1 MDERTTIETRMRELS
16 KPIDEALL
24 MCDDREEVLM
34 LASVMMISIKNM
46 FDSQIGVD
54 GRKKMFRTM
63 I

>member
-1 MDERTTIETRMRELS
+1 MDERTTIATRMRELS

-24 MCDDREEVLM
+24 MCDGREEVLM
-34 LASVMMISIKNM
+34 LASVMMVRLKNM

-54 GRKKMFRTM
+54 GRKKMFKGM

>member
-1 MDERTTIETRMRELS
+1 MSDRSVLQTRMRELS

-34 LASVMMISIKNM
+34 LASVMMIRLKNM
-46 FDSQIGVD
+46 FDSQIGVE
-54 GRKKMFRTM
+54 GRKKMFKDM

>member
-24 MCDDREEVLM
+24 MCDGREEVLM
-34 LASVMMISIKNM
+34 LASVMMIRLKNM

-54 GRKKMFRTM
+54 GRKKMFKGM

>member
-24 MCDDREEVLM
+24 MCDGREEVLM
-34 LASVMMISIKNM
+34 LASVMMVRLKNM

-54 GRKKMFRTM
+54 GRKKMFKGM

>member
-24 MCDDREEVLM
+24 MCDGREEVLM
-34 LASVMMISIKNM
+34 LASVMMIRLKNM

-54 GRKKMFRTM
+54 GRKKMFKDM

>member
-1 MDERTTIETRMRELS
+1 MDERTTIATRMRELS

-24 MCDDREEVLM
+24 MCDGREEVLM
-34 LASVMMISIKNM
+34 LASVMMVRLKNM

-63 I
+63 L

>member
-34 LASVMMISIKNM
+34 LASVMMIRLKNM
-46 FDSQIGVD
+46 FDSQIGVE
-54 GRKKMFRTM
+54 GRKKMFKDM
-63 I
+63 V

>member
-1 MDERTTIETRMRELS
+1 MSDRSVIKTRMRELS

-34 LASVMMISIKNM
+34 LASVMMIRLKNM
-46 FDSQIGVD
+46 FDSQIGVE
-54 GRKKMFRTM
+54 GRKKMFKDM

>member
-24 MCDDREEVLM
+24 MCDGREEVLM
-34 LASVMMISIKNM
+34 LASVMMVRLKNM

-63 I
+63 L

>member
-1 MDERTTIETRMRELS
+1 MSDRSVLQTRMRELS

-24 MCDDREEVLM
+24 MCDGREEVLM
-34 LASVMMISIKNM
+34 LASVMMIRLKNM

-54 GRKKMFRTM
+54 GRKKMFKGM

>member
-1 MDERTTIETRMRELS
+1 MDERTTIATRMRELS

-34 LASVMMISIKNM
+34 LASVMMIRLKNM
-46 FDSQIGVD
+46 FDSQIGVE
-54 GRKKMFRTM
+54 GRKKMFKDM

>member
-1 MDERTTIETRMRELS
+1 MRELS

-34 LASVMMISIKNM
+34 LASVMMIRLKNM
-46 FDSQIGVD
+46 FDSQIGVE
-54 GRKKMFRTM
+54 GRKKMFKDM

>member
-24 MCDDREEVLM
+24 MCDGREEVLM
-34 LASVMMISIKNM
+34 LASVMMVRLKNM
-46 FDSQIGVD
+46 FDSQIGVE
-54 GRKKMFRTM
+54 GRKKMFKDM

>member
-34 LASVMMISIKNM
+34 LASVMMIRLKNM
-46 FDSQIGVD
+46 FDSQIGVE
-54 GRKKMFRTM
+54 GRKKMFKDM

>member
-1 MDERTTIETRMRELS
+1 MIDRSVLQTRMRELS

-34 LASVMMISIKNM
+34 LASVMMIRLKNM
-46 FDSQIGVD
+46 FDSQIGVE
-54 GRKKMFRTM
+54 GRKKMFKDM

>member
-1 MDERTTIETRMRELS
+1 MSDRSVLQTRMRELT

-24 MCDDREEVLM
+24 MCDGREEVLM
-34 LASVMMISIKNM
+34 LASVMMVRLKNM

-54 GRKKMFRTM
+54 GRKKMFKGM

>member
-1 MDERTTIETRMRELS
+1 MSDRSVLQTRMRELS

-24 MCDDREEVLM
+24 MCDGREEVLM
-34 LASVMMISIKNM
+34 LASVMMVRLKNM

-54 GRKKMFRTM
+54 GRKKMFKGM

>member
-1 MDERTTIETRMRELS
+1 MSDRSVIKTRMRELS

-34 LASVMMISIKNM
+34 LASVMMIRLKNM
-46 FDSQIGVD
+46 FDSQIGIE
-54 GRKKMFRTM
+54 GRKKMFKDM

>member
-1 MDERTTIETRMRELS
+1 MDERTTIATRMRELS

-34 LASVMMISIKNM
+34 LASVMMIRLKNM

-54 GRKKMFRTM
+54 GRKKMFKDM

>member
-1 MDERTTIETRMRELS
+1 MSDRSVLQTRMRELS

-34 LASVMMISIKNM
+34 LASVMMIRLKNM
-46 FDSQIGVD
+46 FDSKIGIE
-54 GRKKMFRTM
+54 GRKKMFKDM

>member
-1 MDERTTIETRMRELS
+1 MDERSTIATRMRELS

-24 MCDDREEVLM
+24 MCDGREEVLM
-34 LASVMMISIKNM
+34 LASVMMVRLKNM

-63 I
+63 L